1 MKILE
6 CQMRIKLLKKMY
18 RQTNEAIKRG
28 DVFQQRPCP
37 FYNEMHRIF
46 SGIDDPNSSSLLSN
60 SQSLLNDDEV
70 EDDEE
75 EINNDEIENL
85 EHENENKI
93 PLENSNEDKF
103 IQAIDRLIQYQK
115 QNEVKN
121 IYSFL
126 YKLFIVFNAFRFVG
140 INILNNNRLLNY
152 NVDKKIE
159 HINFN

>member
-1 MKILE
+1 MNILE

-46 SGIDDPNSSSLLSN
+46 SGIDDPNGSSLLSN
-60 SQSLLNDDEV
+60 SQSLLNDDE
-70 EDDEE
+70 E
-75 EINNDEIENL
+75 EIDDNDELENF
-85 EHENENKI
+85 EQENENKI
-93 PLENSNEDKF
+93 SLENSNDDKF

-121 IYSFL
+121 IYYFI
-126 YKLFIVFNAFRFVG
+126 YKLLIFFLDSLV
-140 INILNNNRLLNY
+140 
-152 NVDKKIE
+152 
-159 HINFN
+159 